1 MRQDETG
8 IAMFR
13 YSTEGLPERDKLE
26 SWRNVIGQA
35 LAKADFEPAPG
46 APFSQAA
53 AIRILPQLSL
63 VAGSGSGYRVERT
76 KAHIAADGGDDFY
89 LQIQLEGTGQVS
101 QFVREQ
107 EIGAGEAILLSGAE
121 PGSKLNPGPVRY
133 INIKVPGE
141 TLRAHANNPE
151 AALMRPIS
159 GGNGA
164 LQLLKQYLAM
174 VNRCDPQLLG
184 PPASPELASA
194 FTAHVHSL
202 IALALGTVR
211 DDAREAS
218 SQGVR
223 AARLHE
229 IKDYIA
235 RNLRRT
241 TLSVPEV
248 AERHGVSPRYVQML
262 FAAEGITFSEFVL
275 GQRLAHA
282 RNMLTGLAFAC
293 RSISSIAFE
302 VGFADLSHF
311 NKAFRRRFGATPTD
325 VRQAATGRV
334 KAG

>member
-1 MRQDETG
+1 
-8 IAMFR
+8 
-13 YSTEGLPERDKLE
+13 
-26 SWRNVIGQA
+26 
-35 LAKADFEPAPG
+35 
-46 APFSQAA
+46 
-53 AIRILPQLSL
+53 
-63 VAGSGSGYRVERT
+63 
-76 KAHIAADGGDDFY
+76 
-89 LQIQLEGTGQVS
+89 
-101 QFVREQ
+101 
-107 EIGAGEAILLSGAE
+107 
-121 PGSKLNPGPVRY
+121 
-133 INIKVPGE
+133 
-141 TLRAHANNPE
+141 
-151 AALMRPIS
+151 MRPIA
-159 GGNGA
+159 GDNEA
-164 LQLLKQYLAM
+164 LRLLKQYLAM
-174 VNRCDPQLLG
+174 VNRSDSMLLR
-184 PPASPELASA
+184 PPVSQALVSA

-202 IALALGTVR
+202 IALALGAVR

-223 AARLHE
+223 AARLQE

-282 RNMLTGLAFAC
+282 RNMLTGQAFAS

>member
-13 YSTEGLPERDKLE
+13 YSTEGLADQDKLE

-53 AIRILPQLSL
+53 AIRILPLLSL
-63 VAGSGSGYRVERT
+63 VAGSGSGYRVQRT

-101 QFVREQ
+101 QFGRQ
-107 EIGAGEAILLSGAE
+107 QQIGAGEAILLSGAE

-151 AALMRPIS
+151 AALMRPIA

-174 VNRCDPQLLG
+174 VNRSDPQLLG

-202 IALALGTVR
+202 IALALGAVR
-211 DDAREAS
+211 GDAREAT

-223 AARLHE
+223 AARLQE

-235 RNLRRT
+235 RNLGRT

-282 RNMLTGLAFAC
+282 RGMLTGQAFAS

-325 VRQAATGRV
+325 VRQAATAHI